1 MLKTQNDDLNRK
13 LEYVA
18 DLAVRLSK
26 AIYTG
31 NTADFEDL
39 SYIMKSQVGIVISL
53 YEEAIEREEA

>member
-1 MLKTQNDDLNRK
+1 MLTTKDKDLNSR

-31 NTADFEDL
+31 NKEDFDDL
-39 SYIMKSQVGIVISL
+39 AYIMKGQIATVIER